1 MVLPSSADILFL
13 QDLFASFRMGGSHRK
28 MGLSMDLTTGSSVV
42 KTLCFQFRGGPV
54 QSLVGELRSHMQ
66 CGTAKKK
73 NKNKKP
79 TTSSNNQVEKETRDC
94 EAGIHDTGKLRNAG
108 P

>member
-28 MGLSMDLTTGSSVV
+28 MALSMDLTTGSSVV
-42 KTLCFQFRGGPV
+42 KTLCFQFGEGGAV

-66 CGTAKKK
+66 CGTAKKQKTK
-73 NKNKKP
+73 NKQQQQ
-79 TTSSNNQVEKETRDC
+79 S
-94 EAGIHDTGKLRNAG
+94 
-108 P
+108 